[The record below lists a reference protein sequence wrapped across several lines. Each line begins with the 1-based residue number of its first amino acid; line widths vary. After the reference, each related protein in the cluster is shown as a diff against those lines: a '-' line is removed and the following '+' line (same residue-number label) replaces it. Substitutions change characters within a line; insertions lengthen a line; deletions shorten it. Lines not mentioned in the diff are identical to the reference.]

1 MSQCS
6 NYKQNTYYTNPNCFI
21 LTFHKAKRW
30 LRLCSKSVI
39 STSITFTSS
48 KTLKCSLTNK
58 RLLAALAYPQPPQQM
73 DPPDV
78 LVNHPLYH
86 HDNKYF
92 TSGDP
97 PPPSSASDC
106 GSDSDRASQLN
117 AESRKI
123 KTPVFVDM
131 FRDHN
136 TQVMSAFV
144 ESKRDE

>member
-1 MSQCS
+1 M
-6 NYKQNTYYTNPNCFI
+6 
-21 LTFHKAKRW
+21 
-30 LRLCSKSVI
+30 LCIHIIQDFKM
-39 STSITFTSS
+39 FAD
-48 KTLKCSLTNK
+48 KHK
-58 RLLAALAYPQPPQQM
+58 RLSAALAYPQPPQQM

-78 LVNHPLYH
+78 LVNHPLYR

-92 TSGDP
+92 TSIDP
-97 PPPSSASDC
+97 LPPSSASDC
-106 GSDSDRASQLN
+106 GSNSDQASQLN

-123 KTPVFVDM
+123 KTSVFVDM